1 MPVRPSQLEPDPGSA
16 TDRGPQIVAP
26 EAISVCVA
34 RQPIFDREYRVQA
47 WELLFR
53 ASHQSEHAV
62 IVDDAVATCQ
72 VMTNAAFEIGLD
84 RLVGDLPAHFNFPR
98 PFLTGELPI
107 PLPPQ
112 RVVIE
117 VLESVAGDAQVLDG
131 LRKLRSAGYRIA
143 LDDYTS
149 RDGDPRLLEVADVVK
164 VDLSLEPVADLGA
177 FADSLKR
184 RRLRLV
190 AEKVETLEQ
199 FEFCRNAGF
208 ELFQG
213 YFLQRPETFVSARP
227 PASRLA
233 ILQLLVKLQN
243 PDYSPEQVERLVA
256 ADVAMS
262 YRILRC
268 INSSYFGLQRQ
279 VGSVRQA
286 VILLGQAQLCQ
297 LCAVFMLAGFDDRP
311 QLLASTALVR
321 ARMCEVIGQ
330 SEGARDS
337 GSLFLTGLLSVLDA
351 MLAVPMPQA
360 VQQLPLD
367 SAIAAAL
374 TRHQGPLGEALVA
387 VIAWE
392 RGDWDTVLASRYGH
406 TALQQAY
413 FEALDWAERTRSMV
427 AT

>member
-1 MPVRPSQLEPDPGSA
+1 MPVTPSQLEPERDSA
-16 TDRGPQIVAP
+16 TGIEPDIVAAGP
-26 EAISVCVA
+26 ISVCVA
-34 RQPIFDREYRVQA
+34 RQPIFDRDYRVQA

-53 ASHQSEHAV
+53 ASQGSAGAAIE
-62 IVDDAVATCQ
+62 DDAVATCQ

-84 RLVGDLPAHFNFPR
+84 RLVGQLPAHVNFPR

-112 RVVIE
+112 RIVIE
-117 VLESVAGDAQVLDG
+117 VLESVAGDTPVLEG
-131 LRKLRSAGYRIA
+131 LRKLRAAGYCIA

-149 RDGDPRLLEVADVVK
+149 RDGDPRLLEVADLVK
-164 VDLSLEPVADLGA
+164 VDLSLEPAAGLGA
-177 FADSLKR
+177 FAASLR
-184 RRLRLV
+184 RRPLRLV

-199 FEFCRNAGF
+199 FDFCRNAGF

-213 YFLQRPETFVSARP
+213 YFLQRPETFISARP
-227 PASRLA
+227 PANRLA

-243 PDYSPEQVERLVA
+243 PDYTPEQVERLVA
-256 ADVAMS
+256 TDVAMS

-279 VGSVRQA
+279 VSSVRQA
-286 VILLGQAQLCQ
+286 VIMLGQTQLCQ

-311 QLLASTALVR
+311 QLLATTALVR
-321 ARMCEVIGQ
+321 ARMCEALGK
-330 SEGARDS
+330 SDGARDS

-367 SAIAAAL
+367 SEIAAAL
-374 TRHQGPLGEALVA
+374 TVHQGSLGEALVA

-406 TALQQAY
+406 SLLQEAY
-413 FEALDWAERTRSMV
+413 FEALEWAERTRAM
-427 AT
+427 AIT